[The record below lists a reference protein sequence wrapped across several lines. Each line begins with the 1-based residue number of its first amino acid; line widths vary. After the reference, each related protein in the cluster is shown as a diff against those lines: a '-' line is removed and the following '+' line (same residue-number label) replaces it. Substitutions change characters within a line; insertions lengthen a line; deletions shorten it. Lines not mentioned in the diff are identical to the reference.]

1 MSPIEPLLP
10 ERLARHCDPASLGF
24 DTTAEL
30 GARDDI
36 VGQDRAVEAIG
47 FAISMDGHGYNVF
60 AMGPE
65 GTGKHTAVRQFLDR
79 EAARRPVPDDWCY
92 VHDFADARRPRAL
105 RLPAGRG
112 RDLRDRMA
120 DLIRELGATI
130 PAALESDEYRSRRL
144 ALEEALK
151 TRRDKAM
158 SEFEERARSRGVA
171 VVRTPIGF
179 GMAPLR
185 DSEVLDP
192 EAFGRLSEEEQQRY
206 KTVANELE
214 ADLTTLLGQVPIWER
229 EHRRKVHELNEEV
242 VRRAVDHLIAEIR
255 DAFKDQPQV
264 GAFLDAV
271 ESDVVAR
278 AGEFLAERSDPEHA
292 LTAPA
297 TEGPAAFR
305 RCRVNL
311 LVDHAGDEH
320 APVIHEDL
328 PTHPNLVGK
337 VEHIAHLGTLVTDFM
352 LIKGGAL
359 HRANGGYLVLDV
371 RRLLQQPFSWEELK
385 RALRAREIRMDGVPQ
400 ALSWMTTT
408 SIEPEP
414 IPLDVKVI
422 LLGERLLFHLLA
434 ELDPDVAELFRIQAD
449 FNDRVDRTAEI
460 ERRYAGA
467 LATIASREGLRPL
480 DAGAVAAAIDHAA
493 RDAEHADH
501 LSTNMR
507 TLTDLVRE
515 ANRLAD
521 AANGTTITRKQVAAA
536 IEGRRRRAGRMAE
549 ELRAAMVRGMIRVDT
564 SGRVTSQVNGLS
576 VLPLGADAFGW
587 PTRITAQV
595 RLGRG
600 DVVDIEREVELGGP
614 IHSKGVLILAGFLGG
629 RFGRRRP
636 LALQASLVFEQSY
649 GQVEG
654 DSASMAELCALMSA
668 IGDLPLDQSL
678 AITGSVDQ
686 LGRSQAVG
694 GVNHKVEGFF
704 DLCAERG
711 LTGGQG
717 VLIPAAN
724 VQTLMLRDDVVQ
736 AVRDGRFAIYPVDS
750 VDEAIERLAGIP
762 AGEADEDGDYPPD
775 SVNGRVAARLAEMA
789 DIAREAATNP
799 DQDATEIAG

>member
-1 MSPIEPLLP
+1 
-10 ERLARHCDPASLGF
+10 
-24 DTTAEL
+24 
-30 GARDDI
+30 
-36 VGQDRAVEAIG
+36 
-47 FAISMDGHGYNVF
+47 
-60 AMGPE
+60 
-65 GTGKHTAVRQFLDR
+65 
-79 EAARRPVPDDWCY
+79 
-92 VHDFADARRPRAL
+92 
-105 RLPAGRG
+105 
-112 RDLRDRMA
+112 
-120 DLIRELGATI
+120 
-130 PAALESDEYRSRRL
+130 
-144 ALEEALK
+144 
-151 TRRDKAM
+151 
-158 SEFEERARSRGVA
+158 
-171 VVRTPIGF
+171 
-179 GMAPLR
+179 
-185 DSEVLDP
+185 
-192 EAFGRLSEEEQQRY
+192 
-206 KTVANELE
+206 
-214 ADLTTLLGQVPIWER
+214 
-229 EHRRKVHELNEEV
+229 
-242 VRRAVDHLIAEIR
+242 
-255 DAFKDQPQV
+255 
-264 GAFLDAV
+264 
-271 ESDVVAR
+271 
-278 AGEFLAERSDPEHA
+278 
-292 LTAPA
+292 
-297 TEGPAAFR
+297 
-305 RCRVNL
+305 
-311 LVDHAGDEH
+311 
-320 APVIHEDL
+320 
-328 PTHPNLVGK
+328 
-337 VEHIAHLGTLVTDFM
+337 
-352 LIKGGAL
+352 
-359 HRANGGYLVLDV
+359 
-371 RRLLQQPFSWEELK
+371 
-385 RALRAREIRMDGVPQ
+385 
-400 ALSWMTTT
+400 
-408 SIEPEP
+408 
-414 IPLDVKVI
+414 
-422 LLGERLLFHLLA
+422 
-434 ELDPDVAELFRIQAD
+434 
-449 FNDRVDRTAEI
+449 VDRTAEI

-493 RDAEHADH
+493 RDAEHADR

-789 DIAREAATNP
+789 DIAREAAANP